1 LTVRPATFAL
11 LAVIILLTGCGGE
24 HPRVE
29 TREVSGV
36 EAIPAG
42 YALLVEGRNL
52 DGTQGPEQKVEALI
66 VPEEGLF
73 RIELLGEATP
83 AEMLITIRSPEK
95 QLGLRAQAVLEG
107 EPHPLSMAFLCSP
120 LVYPTPAIVFEEL
133 RWEGNRCEGILRIVG
148 SAGSSST
155 DRGTYEAEVDPETN
169 IVIWERQSW
178 TPYPW
183 MGMEITRRFVP
194 LDEVEIP
201 RVDEV
206 LARAQEE
213 WMGLLEEANDG
224 AYPVFGLD
232 LEGLVL
238 HTLQLYE
245 GQAWVRYSSAAQPGR
260 IAAEMYEGQSS
271 TEEPLSEQE
280 RADLEGDWQPC
291 LGEEGQTPGWRH
303 QFFRT
308 AVSPRTGEAHT
319 RTVELTVYDWA
330 LEELGVTLSDVEK
343 ALRPLELPERL
354 GDIRPPHLVFEGR
367 MPLPSGADFGGMLSR
382 EYLLYGR

>member
-1 LTVRPATFAL
+1 
-11 LAVIILLTGCGGE
+11 
-24 HPRVE
+24 
-29 TREVSGV
+29 
-36 EAIPAG
+36 
-42 YALLVEGRNL
+42 
-52 DGTQGPEQKVEALI
+52 
-66 VPEEGLF
+66 
-73 RIELLGEATP
+73 
-83 AEMLITIRSPEK
+83 M
-95 QLGLRAQAVLEG
+95 
-107 EPHPLSMAFLCSP
+107 
-120 LVYPTPAIVFEEL
+120 VFEEL
-133 RWEGNRCEGILRIVG
+133 RWEGNRCEGILRIAG
-148 SAGSSST
+148 PAGSSST

-183 MGMEITRRFVP
+183 MGMEITRRLVP

-206 LARAQEE
+206 LARAQQE

-224 AYPVFGLD
+224 EYPVFGLE

-245 GQAWVRYSSAAQPGR
+245 GQGWVRYSSAAQPGR
-260 IAAEMYEGQSS
+260 IAAELYEGQSS

-291 LGEEGQTPGWRH
+291 LGENGRTPGWRH
-303 QFFRT
+303 HFFRT
-308 AVSPRTGEAHT
+308 AASPRTGEALT

-330 LEELGVTLSDVEK
+330 REELGVTLDDVEG
-343 ALRPLELPERL
+343 ALRPL
-354 GDIRPPHLVFEGR
+354 GPPASADDVVPPRLVFEGR